1 MSICYLT
8 KAEMF
13 MWMLSCLVTLAALC
27 LSVLYFSWHRYEHQ
41 DFWPKLKESDFDSV
55 GKDKGAGFNINVPW
69 NKVSNHKNTV
79 YLKFCPKVVSFMSDS
94 TFVLIIIVLIMK
106 TMIEFCLHLM
116 EFAIFKKKCTVIVF
130 VFFYLC
136 YEK

>member
-1 MSICYLT
+1 
-8 KAEMF
+8 
-13 MWMLSCLVTLAALC
+13 
-27 LSVLYFSWHRYEHQ
+27 
-41 DFWPKLKESDFDSV
+41 
-55 GKDKGAGFNINVPW
+55 
-69 NKVSNHKNTV
+69 
-79 YLKFCPKVVSFMSDS
+79 MSDS

-116 EFAIFKKKCTVIVF
+116 EFVIFKKKCTVIVF